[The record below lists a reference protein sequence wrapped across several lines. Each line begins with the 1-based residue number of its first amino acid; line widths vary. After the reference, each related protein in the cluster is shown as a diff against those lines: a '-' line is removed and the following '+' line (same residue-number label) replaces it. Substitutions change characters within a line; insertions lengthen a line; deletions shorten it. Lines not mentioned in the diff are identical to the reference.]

1 MQVGIVLGTRSQ
13 WTTMKHTAEL
23 LAHLGIPY
31 EARIITA
38 NKSSKQ
44 LHEYASNAVNRGLE
58 IIIAGSTGE
67 IYLPGIIASK
77 TEVPVVGIQMDTSA
91 KKKNSCAIRLGC
103 LILEKKVLSKLLCLL
118 QVCSPINIRAFMKNS
133 LSIVVKMNL
142 EKLCNKNIHTLLNRY
157 LTITMFIKQLTCCV
171 TDVFSPTYDK
181 LNGYYYNE

>member
-91 KKKNSCAIRLGC
+91 KKKNSCA
-103 LILEKKVLSKLLCLL
+103 
-118 QVCSPINIRAFMKNS
+118 KNS
-133 LSIVVKMNL
+133 DNNIGNTIRMLNTGEEGAVKAALFAASMLANKYPRIH
-142 EKLCNKNIHTLLNRY
+142 EKL
-157 LTITMFIKQLTCCV
+157 IKYRSQ
-171 TDVFSPTYDK
+171 
-181 LNGYYYNE
+181 NEPGKALQ

>member
-91 KKKNSCAIRLGC
+91 KKKNSCA
-103 LILEKKVLSKLLCLL
+103 
-118 QVCSPINIRAFMKNS
+118 KNS
-133 LSIVVKMNL
+133 DNNIGNTIRMLNTGEEGAVKAALFAASML
-142 EKLCNKNIHTLLNRY
+142 ASKYPRIHEKL
-157 LTITMFIKQLTCCV
+157 IKYRSQ
-171 TDVFSPTYDK
+171 
-181 LNGYYYNE
+181 NEPGKALQ